1 MSNQCL
7 LLLAAC
13 SMLLLH
19 ELSSHSVFPSVNM
32 NAIGNS
38 LPSSPD
44 DSENFRR
51 PVALKLLSK
60 GSFIRKA
67 QRGVLDMLSLR
78 GGAAATADDTKSEGK
93 IKGTCIGID
102 LGTTYSC
109 VAVWRNGRVEICPNE
124 QGNRITPSYV
134 AWGPDGQRLVGDS
147 AKNQAASN
155 PTNTVFDVKR
165 LIGRKFSDS
174 SVQTDSK
181 LLPYKIVAPTGDKP
195 MVDVQIGN
203 ENKILAP
210 EEVSAMI
217 LRKMKETAET
227 FLGEQVHHAGTY
239 YTLWSNKPIHNMLA
253 ILSCTSSGYGSC
265 LLQRCAASG
274 HQRCGHYRRTESGA
288 RVERAHRGCHRIR
301 SGQEQKR
308 RGEHPSV
315 RSGRR
320 NLRCDLADN
329 RQWGI
334 RSEGHS
340 RRHPPGRRGLRPAH
354 DGE

>member
-1 MSNQCL
+1 MGS
-7 LLLAAC
+7 
-13 SMLLLH
+13 LH
-19 ELSSHSVFPSVNM
+19 
-32 NAIGNS
+32 
-38 LPSSPD
+38 SSPD

-51 PVALKLLSK
+51 SVALKLLSG
-60 GSFIRKA
+60 GSFLRKA
-67 QRGVLDMLSLR
+67 KHGVLDMLGLR
-78 GGAAATADDTKSEGK
+78 GGAAATEDTKSEGK

-181 LLPYKIVAPTGDKP
+181 LLPYKIVAPIGDKP

-227 FLGEQVHHAGTY
+227 FLGEQVHHAGRY
-239 YTLWSNKPIHNMLA
+239 LFYSHWSIRNM
-253 ILSCTSSGYGSC
+253 
-265 LLQRCAASG
+265 
-274 HQRCGHYRRTESGA
+274 
-288 RVERAHRGCHRIR
+288 
-301 SGQEQKR
+301 
-308 RGEHPSV
+308 
-315 RSGRR
+315 
-320 NLRCDLADN
+320 
-329 RQWGI
+329 
-334 RSEGHS
+334 
-340 RRHPPGRRGLRPAH
+340 
-354 DGE
+354 